1 MLAPRHLGRS
11 EIDAAVPVPTPASTN
26 AAAPS
31 RLGPAAWAWA
41 LFQGVRDPYVILITI
56 YVFAPY
62 FATVV
67 VGDPV
72 RGQATVAM
80 ATKYAG
86 WAVMLI
92 APLAGAI
99 VDRTGRRKPALFA
112 VTALMIPC
120 IAALWFVRPDG
131 SGLGIAG
138 GIALITAITVL
149 FSLSE
154 VFHNAL
160 LLPAAGMRAAGQASG
175 LALAFGNFVSVFM
188 LSFVLWAFAL
198 PGKTPWG
205 FIPARPLFG
214 LDTALHEQDRVTAL
228 IVAAAMAVGSIPLFR
243 IVPDVAATG
252 LRLGAAVR
260 AGVRDLRDIV
270 RDARGHSNTLFY
282 ILTRMIFTDGLTGV
296 LVFSGV
302 YASGRMGWQAL
313 ELLAYGI
320 LLSIFAVGGGLLAAR
335 FEAAVGPRRA
345 LQLELFVVILAQ
357 VAGLGMGRDEVLFQ
371 PWDAASHAPLWAG
384 PMFRTIPEFGLLLIG
399 FVSAVSVS
407 SAYATSRTL
416 LTRVAPPSR
425 IGIFFGLY
433 SLAGA
438 ATMWLGPLL
447 VEIATRASGSQPIG
461 LLPIVGLLATGL
473 TMLFFVRG
481 GERLRD

>member
-1 MLAPRHLGRS
+1 M
-11 EIDAAVPVPTPASTN
+11 
-26 AAAPS
+26 
-31 RLGPAAWAWA
+31 
-41 LFQGVRDPYVILITI
+41 FQGVRDPYVILVVI

-72 RGQATVAM
+72 RGQATIAM

-92 APLAGAI
+92 APLAGAT
-99 VDRTGRRKPALFA
+99 VDRTGRRKPALAA
-112 VTALMIPC
+112 VTALMIPL

-138 GIALITAITVL
+138 GIAIIAAITVL
-149 FSLSE
+149 FALSE

-160 LLPAAGMRAAGQASG
+160 LLPAVGMRAAGQASG
-175 LALAFGNFVSVFM
+175 LALASANFISVFM

-205 FIPARPLFG
+205 FIPAHPLFG
-214 LDTALHEQDRVTAL
+214 LDTSLHEQDR
-228 IVAAAMAVGSIPLFR
+228 IVAPIVAVAMVLGSIPLFR
-243 IVPDVAATG
+243 MVPDIAATG
-252 LRLGAAVR
+252 MRLGAAMR
-260 AGVRDLRDIV
+260 AGAGDLRDLI
-270 RDARGHSNTLFY
+270 RGARGHANALYY
-282 ILTRMIFTDGLTGV
+282 ILTRMVFTDGLTGV

-302 YASGRMGWQAL
+302 YASGRLGWGAL

-320 LLSIFAVGGGLLAAR
+320 LLSVFAVVGGLLAGR
-335 FEAAVGPRRA
+335 LEAAIGPRPA
-345 LQLELFVVILAQ
+345 LMLELGTVIAAQ
-357 VAGLGMGRDEVLFQ
+357 LAGLGIGRDELFYQ

-384 PMFRTIPEFGLLLIG
+384 PMFRTVPEVALIG
-399 FVSAVSVS
+399 VGFISAISIA

-416 LTRVAPPSR
+416 LTRVAPPDR
-425 IGIFFGLY
+425 IGIFFGLF
-433 SLAGA
+433 SLAGT

-447 VEIATRASGSQPIG
+447 VEIATRASGSQQLG
-461 LLPIVGLLATGL
+461 LLPIVGLLTTGL
-473 TMLFFVRG
+473 VMLAFVRG
-481 GERLRD
+481 GGRVAA